1 MEQGSL
7 LHMPICSDK
16 FEWSFL
22 ACPGTYPAF
31 SLEVLHTT
39 TFYAFAGA
47 RSELDKAH
55 KTPRFTWSISDKHI
69 EFLE

>member
-1 MEQGSL
+1 MASSYANL
-7 LHMPICSDK
+7 FIDK
-16 FEWSFL
+16 FERAQEHILPLVWKRYIDNIL
-22 ACPGTYPAF
+22 CIWT
-31 SLEVLHTT
+31 
-39 TFYAFAGA
+39 GA